1 MHENELNVSEE
12 LVRSL
17 LVEQCPEW
25 AKLPLQRIQSS
36 GTDNALYRLGKELVV
51 RLPRIDWAVNSIQKE
66 YSWAPKIAKQ
76 LSTSISTPIFCGKQ
90 NTNFPWPW
98 LVIKWND
105 GENPEFEQE
114 NEYNDLAVDLAQFLN
129 EFHSIKLKNGPL
141 SRRGVHLVN
150 VNERTSTDL
159 PLLKDE
165 INVDYYLGLWKEL
178 SSLPEWAGA
187 PVWVHGDFLL
197 GNILV
202 KNNHLSAVIDFSDV
216 GIGDPACDL
225 VIAWS
230 LLNKNSRERFKDYLK
245 NIDENTWQRGR
256 GWALSIAAIML
267 PYYKDTNPVYAK
279 LARRMLKNVAC
290 KD

>member
-1 MHENELNVSEE
+1 MHEKELNVSEE

-17 LVEQCPEW
+17 LAEQCPNW
-25 AKLPLQRIQSS
+25 ADLPLQRIQSS
-36 GTDNALYRLGKELVV
+36 GTDNALYRLGTELVV
-51 RLPRIDWAVNSIQKE
+51 RLPRIDWAVSSIEKE
-66 YSWAPKIAKQ
+66 HTWVPQITNH
-76 LSTSISTPIFCGKQ
+76 LSTPISTPIFCGKP
-90 NTNFPWPW
+90 NAKYPWPW

-114 NEYNDLAVDLAQFLN
+114 NEYNDLAVELAQFLN
-129 EFHSIKLKNGPL
+129 ELHAIKLENGPL
-141 SRRGVHLVN
+141 SRRGVHLSN
-150 VNERTSTDL
+150 VNERTNADI

-165 INVDYYLGLWKEL
+165 IDADYYLKLWKEL
-178 SSLPEWAGA
+178 SNLPEWHGE
-187 PVWVHGDFLL
+187 PVWVHGDFLP

-230 LLNKNSRERFKDYLK
+230 LLNKDSREVFKKNLN
-245 NIDENTWQRGR
+245 NIDENTWQKGR

-267 PYYKDTNPVYAK
+267 PYYKNTNPAYAR
-279 LARRMLKNVAC
+279 LARRMLKNVAL